1 MSEWWGGLSFEQQIY
16 YAIAIV
22 ATVLVVFQ
30 TLLLLVGGV
39 DDLADAG
46 DVDMDGPDAHPSG
59 IAIVSSRTVTA
70 FFVGFGWTG
79 VVAAGNQPELAV
91 VAAIVMGLLFAAVIL
106 YLMRAL
112 HGLRHSG
119 SLDYHNA
126 VGAIG
131 TVYLPIPEAMG
142 GGGRIQVMV
151 QGRLRVVQAL
161 TRNHERIETRARV
174 RVVDLVDETTLLVEP
189 LAGAAHGEEA

>member
-1 MSEWWGGLSFEQQIY
+1 MSEWWAGLSFEQQIY

-30 TLLLLVGGV
+30 TALLLVGGA

-46 DVDMDGPDAHPSG
+46 DVDMDGPGEHPSG
-59 IAIVSSRTVTA
+59 IAIVSSRTVVA

-79 VVAAGNQPELAV
+79 VVAAGNRPELAV
-91 VAAIVMGLLFAAVIL
+91 VAAVLMGLLFGAAIF

-126 VGAIG
+126 LGAIG
-131 TVYLPIPEAMG
+131 TVYLPIPAAMD
-142 GGGRIQVMV
+142 GGGRIQVIV

-161 TRNHERIETRARV
+161 TRHPERIESRARV
-174 RVVDLVDETTLLVEP
+174 RVVDLVDENTLLVEP
-189 LAGAAHGEEA
+189 LTGGAHQEEV